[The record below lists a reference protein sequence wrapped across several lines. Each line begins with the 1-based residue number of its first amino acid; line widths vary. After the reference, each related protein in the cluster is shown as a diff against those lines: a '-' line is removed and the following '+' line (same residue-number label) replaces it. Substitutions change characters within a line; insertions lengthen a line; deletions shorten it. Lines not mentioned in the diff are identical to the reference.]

1 MTRLITAACV
11 GLVVGALEIGI
22 VFTILTVIDVE
33 RGKPAGADNEM
44 IYLGTGLG
52 IIFGGFVGGV
62 IGLIVALSSA
72 GGRGG
77 LVIGSLAGLVLAI
90 YVLQGTGPYDDLIRM
105 LAVIIFPAAQSMGL
119 LSAVLTARRKGPQ
132 P

>member
-1 MTRLITAACV
+1 MTRLITAPCV

-52 IIFGGFVGGV
+52 IIFGE
-62 IGLIVALSSA
+62 
-72 GGRGG
+72 
-77 LVIGSLAGLVLAI
+77 
-90 YVLQGTGPYDDLIRM
+90 
-105 LAVIIFPAAQSMGL
+105 
-119 LSAVLTARRKGPQ
+119 PQ